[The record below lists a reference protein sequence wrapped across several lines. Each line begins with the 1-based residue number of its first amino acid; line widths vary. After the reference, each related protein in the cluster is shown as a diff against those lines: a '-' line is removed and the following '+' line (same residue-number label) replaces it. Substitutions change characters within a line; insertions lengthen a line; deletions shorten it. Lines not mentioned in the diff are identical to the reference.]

1 MSRSDPGARRTRQ
14 ATRSGPGSV
23 AGAAASIAVAMLL
36 GSGCVENALREAQR
50 PFDYEPVTPAPK
62 PGPTEGAIWPG
73 AFASGS
79 FLSFDRKARN
89 VGDLLTVRVVEQVE
103 ARNEAATGLESE
115 GDLSAILRSDIGL
128 QGLIAKPVGELLGR
142 LVKADR
148 RSVDAG
154 EDLTIA
160 QGSSTNDFDGSGKTE
175 RSGSFEAVI
184 TTRVVAVL
192 PGDVLH
198 IRGRRS
204 ITVNHEL
211 QYMTLE
217 ALVRRADI
225 SIENVVPSTVL
236 AEARITL
243 DGIGVIDDKQR
254 PGWLLRAMSWISP
267 L

>member
-1 MSRSDPGARRTRQ
+1 MWHSDPRAHRVRESGHRQ
-14 ATRSGPGSV
+14 SSGR
-23 AGAAASIAVAMLL
+23 AGAALAIACVMLT
-36 GSGCVENALREAQR
+36 GPGCVEHALREAHR
-50 PFDYEPVTPAPK
+50 PFDYEPVSPPPQ
-62 PGPTEGAIWPG
+62 PGPTDGAIWPG
-73 AFASGS
+73 SFASGS

-89 VGDLLTVRVVEQVE
+89 VGDLLTVRIVEQAE
-103 ARNEAATGLESE
+103 AISEAATDLEAE
-115 GDLSAILRSDIGL
+115 GDLSAVLRSDIGL
-128 QGLIAKPVGELLGR
+128 QDLIAKPVGQLLSK

-148 RSVDAG
+148 RGVDAG
-154 EDLTIA
+154 EELTIA
-160 QGSSTNDFDGSGKTE
+160 EGSSQNDFDGSGTTE
-175 RSGSFEAVI
+175 RSGRFEAVI

-198 IRGRRS
+198 IRGRRA

-225 SIENVVPSTVL
+225 SIENVVPSSVL
-236 AEARITL
+236 AEAKITL

-254 PGWLLRAMSWISP
+254 PGWLLRAMSWLSP